1 MTVEILFNSSKSLPP
16 KYERIEFGKYAIRT
30 IATLKESL
38 LDTHEHLILQFD
50 DIWKEKIVAYL
61 RNMTCRIC

>member
-50 DIWKEKIVAYL
+50 DIWKEK
-61 RNMTCRIC
+61 